1 MDTNVIGRI
10 HSHETFGA
18 LDGPGLRYVLFL
30 QGCGLRCLY
39 CHNPD
44 TWVCGGKEVTSGEVL
59 ADILGYRNFI
69 RSGGVT
75 FSGGEPLLQPEFV
88 EALCRGC
95 RENRLHTA
103 IDTAGAVDLEKCR
116 GAVDAADLIILD
128 IKSADPEMC
137 IKLTGEDNRRAF
149 ELLDH
154 CQSIGKPVWIRQVV
168 VPGYTLADEQVRL
181 LREKL
186 RPYTCVEKTALLPFH
201 RMGLYKWENLGIP
214 CQLAEVSEPT
224 EIELRRATDI
234 LEGKI
239 R

>member
-1 MDTNVIGRI
+1 MDKNIIGRI

-18 LDGPGLRYVLFL
+18 LDGPGIRYVLFL

-44 TWVCGGKEVTSGEVL
+44 TWGCGGKEVTSGEVL
-59 ADILGYRNFI
+59 ADILDYRNFI

-88 EALCRGC
+88 EALCHGC
-95 RENRLHTA
+95 RANGLHTA
-103 IDTAGAVDLEKCR
+103 IDTAGAVDLEKIR

-128 IKSADPEMC
+128 IKSADSEMC
-137 IKLTGEDNRRAF
+137 RELTGEDNQRAF
-149 ELLDH
+149 ALLDY
-154 CQSIGKPVWIRQVV
+154 CQSTDKPVWIRQVV
-168 VPGYTLADEQVRL
+168 VPGYTLKDEQIRL

-186 RPYTCVEKTALLPFH
+186 KPYTCIQKTALLPFH
-201 RMGLYKWENLGIP
+201 RMGVYKWENLGIP
-214 CQLAEVSEPT
+214 CQLADVSEPT
-224 EIELRRATDI
+224 ESELRRANEI

-239 R
+239 K